1 MKINVCMHED
11 DDNIR
16 LAIKTIEE
24 KFGIDFSELYLLNF
38 GADYNSLLN
47 KPSIN
52 QVTLEGALSAEDLG
66 LGRVYYDTTANWNLQ
81 IDLVSE
87 KSTVYIYS
95 DHQKT
100 SDQHGNLVD
109 VAGIKIGDGSSFLI
123 DLPFVSDIATSS
135 AIINHVANKGI
146 HVTPQEKAFWNNKVS
161 SYLDGTDIENLV
173 LSKTNY
179 TTQGDIYNG

>member
-11 DDNIR
+11 DENIR

-38 GADYNSLLN
+38 GADYNTLLN
-47 KPSIN
+47 KPTIN
-52 QVTLEGALSAEDLG
+52 QITLEGALTAEDLG
-66 LGRVYYDTTANWNLQ
+66 LGRVYYDTTLNWNVQ
-81 IDLVSE
+81 TGLVSE
-87 KSTVYIYS
+87 KSAVYVYS
-95 DHQKT
+95 DYQKIP
-100 SDQHGNLVD
+100 DRKGNFVD
-109 VAGIKIGDGSSFLI
+109 VAGIKIGDGSTYLV
-123 DLPFVSDIATSS
+123 DLPFVTDSTTN
-135 AIINHVANKGI
+135 IIMSHINDTGI
-146 HVTPQEKAFWNNKVS
+146 HVSSREKNFWNNKVS